1 MIHQL
6 IKAIY
11 NVLHLKLAT
20 ILSKKVSIPLSKK
33 LLIVS
38 TVVIV
43 CLDTLSAQ
51 DEITS
56 NFSYQFNRVQKYVSI
71 SPTQLNEAN
80 TLSDLNH
87 YYKADWVKEYKSVT
101 LTVISNGQKKTIKN
115 TNHKLTTAQKK
126 LIQSSDLDS
135 EINVVITYL
144 PKNNLS
150 NSRIQEM
157 NFSFRIDPEQN
168 AQFLGGELDN
178 YIRETLMNKVS
189 IKDIPQYQVAAIK
202 FIIDGNGHIVDAHV
216 AQASKNVD
224 ADKLILKTIC
234 EMPNWVSAQYPDGT
248 KTEQEFV
255 FTIGDQSSCTMNMLD
270 IKS

>member
-20 ILSKKVSIPLSKK
+20 FLSKKVSIPLIKK

-38 TVVIV
+38 SVVLV

-51 DEITS
+51 DETTS
-56 NFSYQFNRVQKYVSI
+56 NLSYQFNRVQKYVSI
-71 SPTQLNEAN
+71 SPTQLNEAT

-87 YYKADWVKEYKSVT
+87 YYKADWVKEYKSVN

-135 EINVVITYL
+135 EIDVVITYL

-168 AQFLGGELDN
+168 AQYLGGELDS
-178 YIRETLMNKVS
+178 YIKETLMNKVS